1 MNHDVYLLV
10 AFATHAAVGYAA
22 VRGLG
27 PARGRVGLL
36 AAAGVAGALL
46 PDADLYLGP
55 LLGLPVVHR
64 GALHTPAA
72 LVVAAVGL
80 SLVGSVAVSVVES
93 VAGSAGRS
101 LDASGPR
108 RDAAARRVAAAL
120 GVGFLTHLLIDS
132 FTDAGIMWLYPA
144 STARVALGIPIHGAA
159 GTAALWL
166 TALALVLVGP
176 RLGRRVRDGDPSDR

>member
-27 PARGRVGLL
+27 PALGRAGLP
-36 AAAGVAGALL
+36 AAAGVTGALL
-46 PDADLYLGP
+46 PDVDLFLGP

-64 GALHTPAA
+64 GAFHTPAA
-72 LVVAAVGL
+72 LVVAAGGVLLAG
-80 SLVGSVAVSVVES
+80 SVVET
-93 VAGSAGRS
+93 VAGSGRRP
-101 LDASGPR
+101 LDAVDPPGA
-108 RDAAARRVAAAL
+108 DAARRVAAAL
-120 GVGFLTHLLIDS
+120 GVGFLTHLLVDS

-144 STARVALGIPIHGAA
+144 STARVALGVPIHGAA

-166 TALALVLVGP
+166 ASLALVLVGP
-176 RLGRRVRDGDPSDR
+176 RLGRWVRDGDAARR